1 MVRLPLTCLTSQ
13 CCCEWEGKCALC
25 TVVFSECENRMSV
38 QLCLSAVSK
47 ESVVIDVSDDIFLSK
62 CLVVALPCRH

>member
-1 MVRLPLTCLTSQ
+1 MSDG
-13 CCCEWEGKCALC
+13 EKCALC

-47 ESVVIDVSDDIFLSK
+47 KKKSAVTVVDGGIFISR
-62 CLVVALPCRH
+62 CLIVALPCRH